1 MSSHSSLRKR
11 KLTGGKKRAYR
22 SKKKYEQGGYP
33 AETTL
38 GEPRR
43 KTSRGLGGNTKIKA
57 LSDKF
62 ASVTDPKSGKTQKT
76 EITRVV
82 RNGS

>member
-1 MSSHSSLRKR
+1 MSLHSSLHKR

-33 AETTL
+33 AETVL

-43 KTSRGLGGNTKIKA
+43 KFSRGLGGNIKVKV
-57 LSDKF
+57 LGDKV
-62 ASVTDPKSGKTQKT
+62 ASVTDPKTGKTKAKA
-76 EITRVV
+76 
-82 RNGS
+82 